1 MKDLKRIKTLLDKKY
16 AAYCNEEFVAL
27 DPVQIPHFFTKKED
41 IEIAG
46 FLSASIAWGQR
57 PVILKNAK
65 HLMQLMEYEPY
76 DFIMNHRP
84 ADRIGFSN
92 FRHRTMLPAD
102 ILFFLTSLQNIYRT
116 HKGLEKVFTT
126 AYKNKGIKHAITQ
139 FHATFF
145 EIDHPHRTRKHI
157 ANPAQNSAAKR
168 INMFLRWMVRKDASG
183 IDFGI
188 WKKIAASDLMLPLD
202 VHTAKYARKLGILDR
217 KYNDWPAVEEVTSN
231 LRKIDPDDPVKY
243 DFALFGMG
251 AFE

>member
-1 MKDLKRIKTLLDKKY
+1 MPPTATRSLWHWIRYKFHI
-16 AAYCNEEFVAL
+16 
-27 DPVQIPHFFTKKED
+27 FFTKKED

-139 FHATFF
+139 FHATF
-145 EIDHPHRTRKHI
+145 
-157 ANPAQNSAAKR
+157 
-168 INMFLRWMVRKDASG
+168 LRS
-183 IDFGI
+183 I
-188 WKKIAASDLMLPLD
+188 
-202 VHTAKYARKLGILDR
+202 ILIE
-217 KYNDWPAVEEVTSN
+217 PES
-231 LRKIDPDDPVKY
+231 I
-243 DFALFGMG
+243 
-251 AFE
+251 